1 MLAIRSSI
9 KFQARSLKKVSG
21 PMRQVSMRPMA
32 TSEPQ
37 PTKEETPAT
46 PVVEASSTATAMP
59 PTPPA
64 PTPIPTPAAPSIG
77 EAMAF
82 SGSAPEII
90 NGRLAML
97 GFVAAMGAEFA
108 SQETVVQQVAEGP
121 KVLIFGT
128 FLLFAI
134 ASLIPILKGTK
145 KEAFGPF
152 TPAAEMTNGRAAM
165 LGIAFMLVAEASRH
179 APIF

>member
-1 MLAIRSSI
+1 
-9 KFQARSLKKVSG
+9 
-21 PMRQVSMRPMA
+21 MA

-46 PVVEASSTATAMP
+46 PVVEASSAATAMP
-59 PTPPA
+59 PTPP
-64 PTPIPTPAAPSIG
+64 TRTPTPAAPSIG

-97 GFVAAMGAEFA
+97 GFLAAMGAEFA
-108 SQETVVQQVAEGP
+108 SQETVAQQVSEGP
-121 KVLIFGT
+121 KALIFGT
-128 FLLFAI
+128 FLLFTI
-134 ASLIPILKGTK
+134 ASLVPILKGTK

-179 APIF
+179 APVF

>member
-1 MLAIRSSI
+1 
-9 KFQARSLKKVSG
+9 
-21 PMRQVSMRPMA
+21 MRQVSVRPMA
-32 TSEPQ
+32 TSEPK

-46 PVVEASSTATAMP
+46 PVVEASSAATAMP

-97 GFVAAMGAEFA
+97 GFVAALGAEFA

-128 FLLFAI
+128 FLLFTI
-134 ASLIPILKGTK
+134 ASLIPILKGAK
-145 KEAFGPF
+145 KEALGPF
-152 TPAAEMTNGRAAM
+152 TPAAEMLNGRAAM
-165 LGIAFMLVAEASRH
+165 LGIAFLLLSEASQN
-179 APIF
+179 APFF

>member
-1 MLAIRSSI
+1 
-9 KFQARSLKKVSG
+9 
-21 PMRQVSMRPMA
+21 MRPMA

-46 PVVEASSTATAMP
+46 PVVEASSAATSIPTPAPAAMP
-59 PTPPA
+59 PT

-97 GFVAAMGAEFA
+97 GFVAALGAEFA
-108 SQETVVQQVAEGP
+108 SQQTIAQQVSEGP
-121 KVLIFGT
+121 KALIFGT
-128 FLLFAI
+128 FLLFTI
-134 ASLIPILKGTK
+134 ASLVPILKGTK
-145 KEAFGPF
+145 KEALGPF
-152 TPAAEMTNGRAAM
+152 TPAAEMLNGRAAM
-165 LGIAFMLVAEASRH
+165 LGIAFLLLSEASQN
-179 APIF
+179 APFF